1 MNNVSFTGMSSLN
14 FNSKMFE
21 NTQKATFKTRRI
33 LERNNTASL
42 QSGAKFV
49 AFPDEN
55 NCVVLVRGDK
65 KGFLDYINVNGSE
78 DFKLS
83 KIAQKV
89 EELTK
94 SSKDKLTAWIM
105 GGDTFNGKNSDMSI
119 NMVNKLANILSDRP
133 DIDTSILACNKTSLN
148 DGVIIHTTNNFLELF
163 IDKPKTNLENLF
175 DIVELNNATV
185 L

>member
-1 MNNVSFTGMSSLN
+1 MNNVSFTGMSSLR
-14 FNSKMFE
+14 FNSQMFQNAR
-21 NTQKATFKTRRI
+21 NTAFQTRRV
-33 LERNNTASL
+33 LDKNNTSSL

-65 KGFLDYINVNGSE
+65 KGFLDYINVNGYD

-83 KIAQKV
+83 KIARKV

-94 SSKDKLTAWIM
+94 TSQEKLTAWIM
-105 GGDTFNGKNSDMSI
+105 GGDNFGGKSGDMSI
-119 NMVNKLANILSDRP
+119 NMVNKLAEILSDRP
-133 DIDTSILACNKTSLN
+133 DIDTSIMACNKIPLN
-148 DGVIIHTTNNFLELF
+148 EGVAIHPTNNFLELL

-175 DIVELNNATV
+175 DIVELNNATIM
-185 L
+185 